1 MDAGLMENYLVAVTT
16 RKAQADS
23 VDGQLEELTF
33 SLKDFQVKR
42 EVNILPMTLFASA
55 PVYLAV
61 RAVGIFVTN
70 VSVSV

>member
-1 MDAGLMENYLVAVTT
+1 M
-16 RKAQADS
+16 
-23 VDGQLEELTF
+23 
-33 SLKDFQVKR
+33 KR
-42 EVNILPMTLFASA
+42 EVNILPMALFASA